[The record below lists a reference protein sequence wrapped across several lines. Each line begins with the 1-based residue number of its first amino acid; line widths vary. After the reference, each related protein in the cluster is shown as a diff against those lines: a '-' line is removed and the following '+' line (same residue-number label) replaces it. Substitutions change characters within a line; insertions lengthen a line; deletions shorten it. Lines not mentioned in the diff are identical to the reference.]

1 VKKIFINSVVALVAV
16 GGIAAFVFWLTKDPT
31 RDWQASMPGEDN
43 RQAGSLVQEIIR
55 IGENFNLF
63 ENKAKEMQGTWPRFR
78 GENQDNIVS
87 EKQNLKDSWTGDEPK
102 ILWSVELGEGH
113 AGPAIYKG
121 KVYLLDYD
129 EEKREDALRCFSF
142 ADGKE
147 IWRRS
152 YGVHVKRNHGM
163 SRTVPTVTEDY
174 VVTIGPRCHVMC
186 VDRETGDLKWGLDM
200 VQKYGTTIPQWY
212 TAQCPLV
219 DGDKVILSPGG
230 SSIMIAVNIHT
241 GEVIWEAPNEGQWK
255 MSHSSI
261 VPMNFN
267 DRKMYVYSAD
277 GGVCGIAAN
286 GEDEGKILWQS
297 TAWKHSVVAP
307 SPVILNDGRIFLT
320 AGYGAGGMMIKVIPD
335 GNQFKVEV
343 LKEYQAKDGLA
354 CEQQTPVVWKGH
366 LFGILPK
373 DGGANRNQLVCV
385 HPDDVQKMV
394 WTSGKTTRFGLGPY
408 IIADEKMYIL
418 SDDGT
423 LTMINPD
430 VKGYIQLAQKKIL
443 DGHDA
448 WGPLAIADGR
458 LLMRDSKTMVCLD
471 IGSPF

>member
-1 VKKIFINSVVALVAV
+1 VNRILINSLVGLVALIGVLS
-16 GGIAAFVFWLTKDPT
+16 FVFWLTKDPT
-31 RDWQASMPGEDN
+31 NNLEASLPGEDN
-43 RQAGSLVQEIIR
+43 REAGNLIEEIIR

-63 ENKAKEMQGTWPRFR
+63 DNEAPEMEGTWPQFR
-78 GENQDNIVS
+78 GENFDNIAS
-87 EKQNLKDSWTGDEPK
+87 EKQNLKDSWSADEPE

-121 KVYLLDYD
+121 KVYVLDYD
-129 EEKREDALRCFSF
+129 EETREDALRCFSF
-142 ADGKE
+142 ANGKE

-186 VDRETGDLKWGLDM
+186 VARETGDFIWGIDM
-200 VQKYGTTIPQWY
+200 VKDYGTTLPQWY

-219 DGDKVILSPGG
+219 DGDKVILAPGG
-230 SSIMIAVNIHT
+230 STIMMAVDIHS
-241 GEVIWEAPNEGQWK
+241 GEILWERPNEMQWK

-267 DRKMYVYSAD
+267 GRKMYVYSAD
-277 GGVCGIAAN
+277 GGVCGIAAD
-286 GEDEGKILWQS
+286 GEDEGEVLWQS
-297 TAWKHSVVAP
+297 NAWNHSVVAP
-307 SPVILNDGRIFLT
+307 SPVIIDGGRIFLT
-320 AGYGAGGMMIKVIPD
+320 AGYGAGGMMIRLNPQGEKFD
-335 GNQFKVEV
+335 VEV
-343 LKEYQAKDGLA
+343 ITEYKPKDGLA
-354 CEQQTPVVWKGH
+354 CEQQTPVVWDGH

-385 HPDDVQKMV
+385 HPDDVQTFV
-394 WTSGKTTRFGLGPY
+394 WTSGKDSRFGLGPY

-418 SDDGT
+418 DDDGT
-423 LTMINPD
+423 LTMIKPD
-430 VKGYIQLAQKKIL
+430 KNRYIQLAQKKIL

-448 WGPLAIADGR
+448 WGPLAIADDR

-471 IGSPF
+471 IGE

>member
-1 VKKIFINSVVALVAV
+1 
-16 GGIAAFVFWLTKDPT
+16 
-31 RDWQASMPGEDN
+31 
-43 RQAGSLVQEIIR
+43 
-55 IGENFNLF
+55 
-63 ENKAKEMQGTWPRFR
+63 
-78 GENQDNIVS
+78 
-87 EKQNLKDSWTGDEPK
+87 
-102 ILWSVELGEGH
+102 
-113 AGPAIYKG
+113 
-121 KVYLLDYD
+121 
-129 EEKREDALRCFSF
+129 
-142 ADGKE
+142 
-147 IWRRS
+147 
-152 YGVHVKRNHGM
+152 M

-186 VDRETGDLKWGLDM
+186 VARETGDFKWGLDM

-230 SSIMIAVNIHT
+230 SSVMIAVNIHS
-241 GEVIWEAPNEGQWK
+241 GEVIWETPNEGQWK

-267 DRKMYVYSAD
+267 GRKMYVYSAD
-277 GGVCGIAAN
+277 GGVCGVAAD
-286 GEDEGKILWQS
+286 GDDEGKILWQS

-307 SPVILNDGRIFLT
+307 SPVILDNGRVFLT
-320 AGYGAGGMMIKVIPD
+320 AGYGAGGMMIKVVPD
-335 GNQFKVEV
+335 GNQYKVEV

-385 HPDDVQKMV
+385 HPDDVQTMV
-394 WTSGKTTRFGLGPY
+394 WTSGKTTRLGLGPF
-408 IIADEKMYIL
+408 IIADKKMYIL

-423 LTMINPD
+423 LTMIKPD

-458 LLMRDSKTMVCLD
+458 LLMRDSKTMVCLE
-471 IGSPF
+471 IGGPF